1 MKILPNNIKRISE
14 GSPRTRVYDKSIPL
28 ISIVMVVYNGAEF
41 IEEALK
47 SVFNQSYEN
56 IEFIVID
63 GASKDNTV
71 EILHKY
77 DALIDYWVSEP
88 DTGQSDAF
96 NKGFSVCSGDLVTW
110 LNSDELLV
118 PNCIEKVA
126 KKIENDKSIQWLSG
140 DIIMTDRDKNIIRC
154 RSGEG
159 ATQLL
164 SKFGFLNVYG
174 PSSFFTLD
182 VFNKVGKMNVDLH
195 YTMDTDLWW
204 RFTEQG
210 IKLHRLE
217 SYVYIYRLHENSK
230 TARYIVRNEEQN
242 PEQSQENIDLCNK
255 YMMCNNR
262 LKKTFGK
269 IVLMIIRLFSFNY
282 INSLLDSIQYKGKK
296 VDIFINK
303 KLMN

>member
-1 MKILPNNIKRISE
+1 MKILPNNINRVAE
-14 GSPRTRVYDKSIPL
+14 GSSRTREYDKSIPL

-41 IEEALK
+41 IEEALN
-47 SVFNQSYEN
+47 SVFEQSYKN

-71 EILHKY
+71 NILRRY
-77 DALIDYWVSEP
+77 DDKIDYWVSEP
-88 DTGQSDAF
+88 DSGQSDAF

-126 KKIENDKSIQWLSG
+126 NRVKEDKNIQWLSG
-140 DIIMTDRDKNIIRC
+140 DIIMTDHEKNIIRC

-159 ATQLL
+159 ATRLL

-174 PSSFFTLD
+174 PSTFFSLD
-182 VFNKVGKMNVDLH
+182 IFNAVGQMNNNLH

-204 RFTEQG
+204 RFNQYG
-210 IKLHRLE
+210 VKLHRLG

-230 TARYIVRNEEQN
+230 TARYIVRKEARN
-242 PEQSQENIDLCNK
+242 PEQTQENSELCKK
-255 YMMCNNR
+255 YMSCD
-262 LKKTFGK
+262 KKFQRFFGK
-269 IVLMIIRLFSFNY
+269 ILLAIIRGFSFKY
-282 INSLLDSIQYKGKK
+282 INSLIHSKQYKDIK
-296 VDIFINK
+296 VETFINE
-303 KLMN
+303 KLIY